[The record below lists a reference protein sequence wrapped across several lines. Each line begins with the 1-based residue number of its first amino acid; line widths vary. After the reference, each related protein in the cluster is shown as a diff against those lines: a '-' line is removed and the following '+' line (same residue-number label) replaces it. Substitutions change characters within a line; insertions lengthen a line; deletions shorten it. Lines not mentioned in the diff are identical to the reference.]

1 MLKNY
6 TSISKDK
13 KIITIKLNADFFYER
28 ALKYYEKKE
37 LEKALKYFQK
47 ATEYAN
53 DPMLFCNI
61 AVLLADMGRINESN
75 QILQF
80 VLNTLDPNIYDCYY
94 YLAHNYLEL
103 GDYEATERYALLYL
117 HHALDGDYREEVEEI
132 LEYISTFLSRPLQ
145 KYDEKWLE
153 LSNQHFLARKNLE
166 EQRFVEAKKILE
178 SLVRDRPEFLSAKN
192 NLALTYYYLGEEEKA
207 IQAAKEVLN
216 IEPGN
221 IHALANLALFYF
233 YLKKEKEFGTIM
245 NILKKLI
252 PTQFEQ
258 THKLATTLGM
268 FGEHALALKHYNW
281 LIKYYEVQEAVIF
294 HHAAVAAWNSGKYT
308 LAKKRW
314 LQLYNYESNS
324 QVASFYLYLFEQL
337 TNQKINGITLNY
349 QYSLPFVD
357 QIFWQRLNY
366 DDFFAQKN
374 NILLMQTF
382 IPWGME
388 FGTDEVKTAIIH
400 LVYLIGKSPQWLI
413 NSLQPFF
420 LKPEE
425 NLQLKM
431 FISFVLWLNGYN
443 NSILINHKGKTSY
456 YNLGVFDTIGK
467 IPDSWK
473 EVLETVLGN
482 FKGNYSLIL
491 LYDVY
496 LVWYK
501 FLEKAED
508 NLPKVRKTNGWAG
521 AIEYMVLKMYNI
533 EVTLKG
539 VSERY
544 EVSVATLKRNIDL
557 IESYLNLNKKITN
570 VKQLREFLKTSNFD
584 KQ

>member
-61 AVLLADMGRINESN
+61 AVLLADMGRINQSN
-75 QILQF
+75 QILHY
-80 VLNTLDPNIYDCYY
+80 VLNTLDPTIYDCYY

-117 HHALDGDYREEVEEI
+117 HHAVDGDYREEVEEI
-132 LEYISTFLSRPLQ
+132 LEYISTFLSRSLE
-145 KYDEKWLE
+145 KYDGEWLE
-153 LSNQHFLARKNLE
+153 LNNRHFMARKKLE

-178 SLVRDRPEFLSAKN
+178 SLVRDRPDFLSAKN
-192 NLALTYYYLGEEEKA
+192 NLALTYYYLGEGEKA
-207 IQAAKEVLN
+207 IETAKEVLN

-221 IHALANLALFYF
+221 IHALANLSLFYF
-233 YLKKEKEFGTIM
+233 YLKKEKEFGTTI
-245 NILKKLI
+245 NILKKLFPI
-252 PTQFEQ
+252 QFEQ

-268 FGEHALALKHYNW
+268 FGEHELALKHYNW
-281 LIKYYEVQEAVIF
+281 LIKYYEVQEGVIF
-294 HHAAVAAWNSGKYT
+294 HHAAVAAWNSGKYA

-314 LQLYNYESNS
+314 LQVYNYEPNS
-324 QVASFYLYLFEQL
+324 QVASFYLYLSEQL
-337 TNQKINGITLNY
+337 TNQKIKGITLNY

-366 DDFFAQKN
+366 DDFFAKKN

-388 FGTDEVKTAIIH
+388 FGTDEVKTTIIH
-400 LVYLIGKSPQWLI
+400 LVYLLGKSPQWLI
-413 NSLQPFF
+413 SSLQPFF

-443 NSILINHKGKTSY
+443 NPILINNKGEISY
-456 YNLGVFDTIGK
+456 YNLGSYNLDDK
-467 IPDSWK
+467 IPDSWR
-473 EVLETVLGN
+473 EILETVLNN

-521 AIEYMVLKMYNI
+521 AIEYIVLKMYKI

-557 IESYLNLNKKITN
+557 IESYLKLNKKITN